1 MKMKS
6 CLVAIWLTLSL
17 QGICF
22 ADCATTYQYKINTP
36 ERAAEE
42 YLIGW
47 CNKWWDLAASHTQLT
62 WRYDQTNP
70 VNSLILLHKNNQL
83 LAYEITRANPG
94 CPNFLGPSM
103 CVDVEVK
110 ATIKSGKNTRKVL
123 LVLRVVREKT
133 KYRPSPTGL
142 WGVNPVSTLKE
153 R

>member
-1 MKMKS
+1 
-6 CLVAIWLTLSL
+6 
-17 QGICF
+17 
-22 ADCATTYQYKINTP
+22 
-36 ERAAEE
+36 
-42 YLIGW
+42 
-47 CNKWWDLAASHTQLT
+47 
-62 WRYDQTNP
+62 
-70 VNSLILLHKNNQL
+70 
-83 LAYEITRANPG
+83 
-94 CPNFLGPSM
+94 M